1 MLCLTPDTHH
11 ALLQNVSKEA
21 EKTAANI
28 AEAAP
33 VIGDR
38 VSDRIGRE
46 AEQLGNE
53 IKPAAE
59 KAAKRISSEAEQLG
73 KEARPM
79 ADKASDNIEAG
90 ARQVGEQARP
100 AADNASEAMRKTAN
114 DASGETKHYYRS
126 CQSCVLCLKNW
137 HLVAIFCGLVR
148 CSTLTVRY
156 WSSLLSRQ
164 SLHLLLLASVAFPML
179 VNAAYHEYEVFQK
192 CVIAWL
198 CASCASPQG
207 TRGSSML
214 TNRVWTT

>member
-1 MLCLTPDTHH
+1 MLCLTLDTHH
-11 ALLQNVSKEA
+11 ALPQNVSKEA

-59 KAAKRISSEAEQLG
+59 KAAKRISSEADQLG

-79 ADKASDNIEAG
+79 ADKASDNIEAR

-100 AADNASEAMRKTAN
+100 AADNASEAMRKTAD
-114 DASGETKHYYRS
+114 DASGETKHYNVS
-126 CQSCVLCLKNW
+126 CWSCVSCPENWQLVLFVMHAFVLSEMQHFDCQVLVLCC
-137 HLVAIFCGLVR
+137 VVR
-148 CSTLTVRY
+148 
-156 WSSLLSRQ
+156 
-164 SLHLLLLASVAFPML
+164 AG
-179 VNAAYHEYEVFQK
+179 
-192 CVIAWL
+192 I
-198 CASCASPQG
+198 
-207 TRGSSML
+207 
-214 TNRVWTT
+214 

>member
-1 MLCLTPDTHH
+1 MP
-11 ALLQNVSKEA
+11 QNVSQEA

-59 KAAKRISSEAEQLG
+59 KAAKRISSEADQLG

-79 ADKASDNIEAG
+79 ADKASDNIEAR

-100 AADNASEAMRKTAN
+100 AADNASEAMRKTAD
-114 DASGETKHYYRS
+114 DASGETKHHHCNCR
-126 CQSCVLCLKNW
+126 CCVLCLKNW
-137 HLVAIFCGLVR
+137 HLV
-148 CSTLTVRY
+148 
-156 WSSLLSRQ
+156 
-164 SLHLLLLASVAFPML
+164 LHLWLGEMRHFDCEILILFVKSSELAFDVAGMCGSVHACQRSML
-179 VNAAYHEYEVFQK
+179 MYHEYGVFLK

-207 TRGSSML
+207 TQGRSSKL
-214 TNRVWTT
+214 TNRVWTA

>member
-1 MLCLTPDTHH
+1 MLRLTPDTHH
-11 ALLQNVSKEA
+11 ALPQNVSKEA

-53 IKPAAE
+53 TKPAAE

-100 AADNASEAMRKTAN
+100 AADNASEAMRKTAD
-114 DASGETKHYYRS
+114 DASSETKHYHCS
-126 CQSCVLCLKNW
+126 CQSCVLCLRTGM
-137 HLVAIFCGLVR
+137 CGTFHACR
-148 CSTLTVRY
+148 R
-156 WSSLLSRQ
+156 
-164 SLHLLLLASVAFPML
+164 
-179 VNAAYHEYEVFQK
+179 
-192 CVIAWL
+192 
-198 CASCASPQG
+198 
-207 TRGSSML
+207 SML
-214 TNRVWTT
+214 MLHGCVLPALCHRALNAVAPC

>member
-1 MLCLTPDTHH
+1 MSCFACFLILIMLS
-11 ALLQNVSKEA
+11 QNVSKEA

-33 VIGDR
+33 VIGNR

-114 DASGETKHYYRS
+114 DASGETKHYHCICR
-126 CQSCVLCLKNW
+126 SCVLCLKNW
-137 HLVAIFCGLVR
+137 HLVLHCGLVR
-148 CSTLTVRY
+148 CGTFTVK
-156 WSSLLSRQ
+156 
-164 SLHLLLLASVAFPML
+164 
-179 VNAAYHEYEVFQK
+179 N
-192 CVIAWL
+192 
-198 CASCASPQG
+198 
-207 TRGSSML
+207 
-214 TNRVWTT
+214 

>member
-1 MLCLTPDTHH
+1 M
-11 ALLQNVSKEA
+11 
-21 EKTAANI
+21 
-28 AEAAP
+28 
-33 VIGDR
+33 IGDR

-53 IKPAAE
+53 TKPAAE

-114 DASGETKHYYRS
+114 DASGETKHYYCS

-137 HLVAIFCGLVR
+137 LYLWLGEMQYFDCEILVLFVKSSELTFVVAGICGISHACQ
-148 CSTLTVRY
+148 CSM
-156 WSSLLSRQ
+156 
-164 SLHLLLLASVAFPML
+164 PM
-179 VNAAYHEYEVFQK
+179 YHEYEIFQK
-192 CVIAWL
+192 CGIAWL
-198 CASCASPQG
+198 CASCASPQATQG
-207 TRGSSML
+207 CSSML